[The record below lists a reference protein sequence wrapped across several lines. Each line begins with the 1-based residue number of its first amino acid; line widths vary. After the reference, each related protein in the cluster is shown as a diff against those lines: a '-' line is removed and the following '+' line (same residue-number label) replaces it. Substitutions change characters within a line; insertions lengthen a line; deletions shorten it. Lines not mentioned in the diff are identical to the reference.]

1 MRHEAQFPAVRG
13 SVPSAR
19 RFVAGAVADVPPEV
33 SDAVALIATELASNS
48 VQHAAS
54 AFAIRIEQ
62 LPDRIRIEVEDD
74 GAGQPVLASPG
85 PGATSGRG
93 LQIVSALA
101 DGWGVIPKDR
111 AEGKTVWVTIA
122 LRAEDTGKE
131 PESHESHG
139 HDGRATP
146 HPRRSGSPGSD
157 GAQISAPLAPS
168 APGLRRTPRYCRIA
182 TQSTWSADLGSA
194 DS

>member
-1 MRHEAQFPAVRG
+1 MMRHEAQFPAVRG

-33 SDAVALIATELASNS
+33 SAAVALIATELASNS
-48 VQHAAS
+48 VQHASS
-54 AFAIRIEQ
+54 AFAIRVEQ

-74 GAGQPVLASPG
+74 GAGQPVLGSPD

-101 DGWGVIPKDR
+101 DGWGVIPRDR

-122 LRAEDTGKE
+122 LRAEDARTAR
-131 PESHESHG
+131 ESHESPG
-139 HDGRATP
+139 KSVRPTP
-146 HPRRSGSPGSD
+146 PRRRSGTPGSD
-157 GAQISAPLAPS
+157 GAHVSVPLAPS
-168 APGLRRTPRYCRIA
+168 AAGLRRTPRFCRLRPV
-182 TQSTWSADLGSA
+182 DVVGGRR
-194 DS
+194 

>member
-1 MRHEAQFPAVRG
+1 MMRHEAQFPAVRG
-13 SVPSAR
+13 SVPNAR

-33 SDAVALIATELASNS
+33 LDAVALIATELASNS

-54 AFAIRIEQ
+54 AFAIRVEQ

-74 GAGQPVLASPG
+74 GAGQPVLGSPD

-101 DGWGVIPKDR
+101 DGWGVIPRDR

-122 LRAEDTGKE
+122 LRSEEAGTSR
-131 PESHESHG
+131 ESQESLG
-139 HDGRATP
+139 SDGRQTP
-146 HPRRSGSPGSD
+146 PRRRSGSPGSD
-157 GAQISAPLAPS
+157 GAHVASPLATS
-168 APGLRRTPRYCRIA
+168 APGLRRTPRYCRLR
-182 TQSTWSADLGSA
+182 TVDVVGGRR
-194 DS
+194 